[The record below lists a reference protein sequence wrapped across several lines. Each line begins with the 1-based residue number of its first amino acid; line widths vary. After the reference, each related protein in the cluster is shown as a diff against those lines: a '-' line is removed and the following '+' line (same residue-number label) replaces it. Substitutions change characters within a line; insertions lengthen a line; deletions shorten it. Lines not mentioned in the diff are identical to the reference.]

1 MSTTTLPLITDAAAE
16 LRRIRAT
23 LGLTQTAFAP
33 LLGLSRNYLST
44 LETGHTPVRPQ
55 VLTLA
60 RCLAAGTTPVPVPA
74 TPPPDPASK
83 GLTLAQGSR
92 CGWKSE
98 RCQPPWWKFHATLD
112 RQRHLEGEACERH
125 LWILYDRVVTRLR
138 AHAMKPKTPRG
149 RPKRVYRTGP
159 GRPKKHG

>member
-1 MSTTTLPLITDAAAE
+1 MIGVGLLELVAWALRSTGAQMPYFINPEVDF
-16 LRRIRAT
+16 
-23 LGLTQTAFAP
+23 QTAVAALI
-33 LLGLSRNYLST
+33 LLVSVG
-44 LETGHTPVRPQ
+44 
-55 VLTLA
+55 
-60 RCLAAGTTPVPVPA
+60 VPVPA